1 MLRTQSP
8 PCLNNIKYI
17 SIYLPVLMDDAG
29 QLKTGS
35 GCIGERIDKFNKLMQ
50 IERAL
55 DSDSNFRW

>member
-1 MLRTQSP
+1 
-8 PCLNNIKYI
+8 
-17 SIYLPVLMDDAG
+17 MDDAG